1 MLVANSFDLWKKD
14 GFFSAAEQVQE
25 SADTMEFAYRTWIR
39 ERREG
44 LSPDDLDELRR
55 EVQTALGTAKWQVGY
70 LEEFEKA
77 VRVNCRSRSEE
88 HLLERH
94 RLFIAAIGNQ
104 ISHVEAALRKS
115 YDKEG
120 RQPLRWVNLNEEEC
134 NDLATFLS
142 GVSEVPQSAKTES
155 SLCRSSAKSSIYE
168 NHERVVADMNPT
180 STCSLS
186 NSSKMK
192 GNKYV
197 DAVDIDSSK
206 VKDLEVKENF
216 GRVDDALCKM
226 DRSTKV
232 RRASPPTVPDL
243 QIVIVDEN
251 QERKQSI
258 TSLEVSRKGKSGPVF
273 WKRGCGK
280 FSQLFGRVQQRQ
292 MYRPWHLQ
300 LACSVQFTLALMLTI
315 FLIGV
320 EHAVE
325 EQ

>member
-1 MLVANSFDLWKKD
+1 M
-14 GFFSAAEQVQE
+14 
-25 SADTMEFAYRTWIR
+25 
-39 ERREG
+39 
-44 LSPDDLDELRR
+44 
-55 EVQTALGTAKWQVGY
+55 
-70 LEEFEKA
+70 
-77 VRVNCRSRSEE
+77 
-88 HLLERH
+88 LERH

-280 FSQLFGRVQQRQ
+280 FSQVRIAENCFNVLDLVVCLLVFYFLCDRKQKILLFFGC
-292 MYRPWHLQ
+292 YLI
-300 LACSVQFTLALMLTI
+300 LCSYKQYPYYCVK
-315 FLIGV
+315 
-320 EHAVE
+320 
-325 EQ
+325 

>member
-55 EVQTALGTAKWQVGY
+55 EVQTALGTAKWQ

-77 VRVNCRSRSEE
+77 VRVSYRSRSEE

-155 SLCRSSAKSSIYE
+155 SVCRSSAKSSIYE

-197 DAVDIDSSK
+197 DAVDIDSPK
-206 VKDLEVKENF
+206 VKDLEVKESF
-216 GRVDDALCKM
+216 RRVDDALCKM

-258 TSLEVSRKGKSGPVF
+258 TSLEASRKGKSASVF
-273 WKRGCGK
+273 WKRGCGN
-280 FSQLFGRVQQRQ
+280 FSQFFGRVQQRQ
-292 MYRPWHLQ
+292 IYRPWHLQ
-300 LACSVQFTLALMLTI
+300 LTCSVQFTLALMLTI
-315 FLIGV
+315 FLIV
-320 EHAVE
+320 PIVFYSA
-325 EQ
+325 

>member
-14 GFFSAAEQVQE
+14 GFFYAAEQVQE

-39 ERREG
+39 EKREG

-55 EVQTALGTAKWQVGY
+55 EVQTTLGTAKWQ

-77 VRVNCRSRSEE
+77 VRVSYRSRSEE

-115 YDKEG
+115 YDKDG
-120 RQPLRWVNLNEEEC
+120 KQPLRWVNLNEEEC

-142 GVSEVPQSAKTES
+142 GISQVPRIAKTES
-155 SLCRSSAKSSIYE
+155 SVCGSSAKSSIYE
-168 NHERVVADMNPT
+168 NHERVVADMNLT

-186 NSSKMK
+186 NSSEMK
-192 GNKYV
+192 GSEYV
-197 DAVDIDSSK
+197 NAVDLDSQK
-206 VKDLEVKENF
+206 VKDLEVKEIF
-216 GRVDDALCKM
+216 RRVDDDALCKM
-226 DRSTKV
+226 DRSTKA
-232 RRASPPTVPDL
+232 RRASPPTVHDL

-258 TSLEVSRKGKSGPVF
+258 TSLEVSRKGKSGSVF
-273 WKRGCGK
+273 WKCGCGN

-292 MYRPWHLQ
+292 IYRPWHLQ
-300 LACSVQFTLALMLTI
+300 LACSVQFTLALMFTI
-315 FLIGV
+315 FLIV
-320 EHAVE
+320 PIVFYSA
-325 EQ
+325 